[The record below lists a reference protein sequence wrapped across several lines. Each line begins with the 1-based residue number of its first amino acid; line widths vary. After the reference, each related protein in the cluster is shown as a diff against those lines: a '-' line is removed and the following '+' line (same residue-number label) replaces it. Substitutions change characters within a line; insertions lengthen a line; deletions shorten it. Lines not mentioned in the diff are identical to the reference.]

1 MELHFVYTSV
11 QHEVKYSFF
20 NKGFSSLSPKDKKN
34 IKNAISSSMFQVIFQ
49 ISNFSQESQFP
60 SSYRFFVTII
70 ALLICSNVTNITT
83 FHDPSLRNEGTNL
96 QKTNE
101 IENAGVTREKR
112 QKLVQIKTIKSR
124 KRYVELV

>member
-1 MELHFVYTSV
+1 MVLHFVYTSV

-20 NKGFSSLSPKDKKN
+20 NKGFSSLSPKDKR
-34 IKNAISSSMFQVIFQ
+34 IF
-49 ISNFSQESQFP
+49 IDVPSHFSQEPQFP

-96 QKTNE
+96 QETNE
-101 IENAGVTREKR
+101 KENAGVTREKR
-112 QKLVQIKTIKSR
+112 QKLVQIKTVKSS
-124 KRYVELV
+124 KRYAELV